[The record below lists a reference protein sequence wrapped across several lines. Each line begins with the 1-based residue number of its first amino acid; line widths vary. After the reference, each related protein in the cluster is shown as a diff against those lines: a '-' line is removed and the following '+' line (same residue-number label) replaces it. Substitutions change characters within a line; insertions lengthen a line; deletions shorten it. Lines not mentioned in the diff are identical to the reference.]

1 MFIFVKEFEIIKGF
15 VIRDCV
21 IFNILVV
28 IFNSIFIYLFI
39 FNWFEKNLYD
49 MYFKFCVGKFIFFNR
64 KWR

>member
-28 IFNSIFIYLFI
+28 ILIVYLYIYLYLIDLKRIYMICILNF
-39 FNWFEKNLYD
+39 
-49 MYFKFCVGKFIFFNR
+49 V
-64 KWR
+64 

>member
-28 IFNSIFIYLFI
+28 ILYIYLYLIDLKRIYMICILNF
-39 FNWFEKNLYD
+39 
-49 MYFKFCVGKFIFFNR
+49 V
-64 KWR
+64 